1 MKAIAILCFSA
12 TLDYLLGDPWGWPH
26 PVRAMGW
33 FISHYTSLIF
43 RWQKAVEPEPT
54 TPQSAVLCTVH
65 RQQWRQHLS
74 RLGLRL
80 AGVVLTLLLVGGSGL
95 VGWLIVKAM
104 QDLHPIAGLLT
115 QVVLLASCFAGRSL
129 RSAAEDVLRPLGSE
143 DLAQARSRLAM
154 YVGRETENLS
164 PPEILRAVFETVTE
178 NATDG
183 VMAPLFYAAI
193 GLLLPGVGSV
203 PLALAYKAASTLDS
217 TVGYREAPYTDL
229 GWFPAKF
236 EDVLTWLP
244 CRCTVLTLSLISGRP
259 GRVWLLCWRDAPKDA
274 SPNSGWSECAYAAA
288 LNVQVG
294 GVNWYRGV
302 AKSKPLLGEALEP
315 ISPTKIYQALRLTRL
330 AFMLWILIVCL
341 AMAIATRT

>member
-26 PVRAMGW
+26 PVRVMGW
-33 FISHYTSLIF
+33 FIHRYTSLIF
-43 RWQKAVEPEPT
+43 RWQKAAEPDRV
-54 TPQSAVLCTVH
+54 TPQSPDLWIARKQRL
-65 RQQWRQHLS
+65 QQQLRRLS
-74 RLGLRL
+74 LRL
-80 AGVVLTLLLVGGSGL
+80 AGAVLTLLLVGGSGL

-104 QDLHPIAGLLT
+104 QNLHPITGLLT

-193 GLLLPGVGSV
+193 GLLGIGSV
-203 PLALAYKAASTLDS
+203 PLALAYKASSTLDS
-217 TVGYREAPYTDL
+217 TVGYRETPYTDL

-259 GRVWLLCWRDAPKDA
+259 GRVWRLCWRDASKDP
-274 SPNSGWSECAYAAA
+274 SPNAGWSECAYAAA

-294 GVNWYRGV
+294 GVNWYHGV
-302 AKSKPLLGEALEP
+302 AKSKPLLGDALEP

-341 AMAIATRT
+341 AMAIAVRT